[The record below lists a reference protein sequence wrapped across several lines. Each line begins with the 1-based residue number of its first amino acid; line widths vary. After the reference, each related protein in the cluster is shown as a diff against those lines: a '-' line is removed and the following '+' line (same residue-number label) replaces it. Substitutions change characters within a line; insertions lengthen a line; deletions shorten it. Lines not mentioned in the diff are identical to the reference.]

1 MIMSQTDKAR
11 IQSRGLFLTR
21 RGYRVN
27 TDQYDV
33 TYKNGEMEIC
43 VFYERYDNHQDIL
56 LKFPDRKAYYLHWMV
71 LVLEEPNT
79 TNLAPID
86 LLLLYMDYL
95 ERNYDNLMKQEYC
108 EQNMEKV
115 WAKLRTRN

>member
-1 MIMSQTDKAR
+1 MLMSQTDKAR

-21 RGYRVN
+21 KGYRVSTN
-27 TDQYDV
+27 PYGVDFD
-33 TYKNGEMEIC
+33 NGQMKIC

-56 LKFPDRKAYYLHWMV
+56 LKFPNRKGYYLHWMV

-79 TNLAPID
+79 KNLAPID

-95 ERNYDNLMKQEYC
+95 ERNYDNLMNQEYC

-115 WAKLRTRN
+115 WEKLRNRN